1 MTDRLVQTRIPER
14 VAQWVTER
22 ATASGDTVASWL
34 RRLLIR
40 EANMQF
46 VRGWVEELRRC
57 DPTVLLPN
65 ARPAQ
70 YLLELQRELTPTAS
84 VFTLLHG
91 EGDPRIIGMPVSQ
104 NVLQTQTMWFR
115 SVDANR
121 FVLEGSPKPFKIR
134 KMIFDANASRAQ
146 ITLEVDEEFPANL
159 S

>member
-70 YLLELQRELTPTAS
+70 YLLELQR
-84 VFTLLHG
+84 G